1 MGKEDVVYIYIYT
14 IEWYSVIK
22 RNGIVS
28 FIEMWMD
35 IETIIESE
43 ISPKEENQILYINR
57 IC

>member
-1 MGKEDVVYIYIYT
+1 MWYIYT